1 MIAKSGFEYSKSSFH
16 YHMLVYTD
24 LEIKRG
30 MECRVNL
37 YMMQANASRIYF
49 PEASPYIFN
58 AFSRCAL

>member
-1 MIAKSGFEYSKSSFH
+1 
-16 YHMLVYTD
+16 MLVYTD